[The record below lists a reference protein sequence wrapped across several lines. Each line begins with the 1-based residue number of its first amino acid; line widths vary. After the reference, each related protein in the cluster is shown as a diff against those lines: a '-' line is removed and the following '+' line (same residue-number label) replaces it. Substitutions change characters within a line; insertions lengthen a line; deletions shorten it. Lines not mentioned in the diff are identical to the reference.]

1 MEGVA
6 AGQPGRSHP
15 HQVVPGARAHSQ
27 PTTLSYQSE
36 VKKTSLLKKTKSLKR
51 NTSERFNSSEV
62 QYFLNDSKKWTDK
75 ARIST
80 NTTRTKLYLDY
91 NLGKVS
97 RLDRSLSLSSVSSL
111 TSVKLRRSLSSAGS
125 DLSRIKF
132 GLNSSLEVEHAANL
146 SWNFQV
152 VIGNEFGRHK
162 VAFYSEDEARNFV
175 RLAINKG
182 AIQKISNDLL
192 IESTSSTASTPTLR
206 KSQSFNVGQ
215 RQRKP
220 LRPISENL
228 QYFEES
234 FPEETELDDDF
245 DDDVIVARTSAT
257 MPTPTQISNNSSKI
271 LRRKSTGSSDTSKS
285 TNFLRKK
292 SPMSS
297 TVSVTSGDQKFQRR
311 NSMTGRFKRGVVNGT
326 AVWYDKNVIDTSQKS
341 DAYYDDATISAYS
354 DRLKAKKK
362 SHNSLESEEMTSDDG
377 CATSPDDSDVSE
389 SDEDVSPNS
398 LASHGSYEDL
408 VRTYNLKGPLR
419 VLLVTIDE
427 VLKME
432 VLL

>member
-1 MEGVA
+1 MEGVV
-6 AGQPGRSHP
+6 AGQPGRPHL

-51 NTSERFNSSEV
+51 NTSERFNTSEV
-62 QYFLNDSKKWTDK
+62 EYFLNESKKWTDK

-80 NTTRTKLYLDY
+80 NTTRTKLYLDF

-111 TSVKLRRSLSSAGS
+111 SSVKLRRSSTSAGS

-152 VIGNEFGRHK
+152 VIGNEFGRHRL
-162 VAFYSEDEARNFV
+162 AFYSEDDVRNFV

-192 IESTSSTASTPTLR
+192 FEASSSSSTSTPTLK
-206 KSQSFNVGQ
+206 KSQSFDVGN
-215 RQRKP
+215 RRRP

-228 QYFEES
+228 RYFEES

-245 DDDVIVARTSAT
+245 DDNVVAVARTSAT
-257 MPTPTQISNNSSKI
+257 MPTQISNNSSKI

-297 TVSVTSGDQKFQRR
+297 TASVSSGDQKFQRR
-311 NSMTGRFKRGVVNGT
+311 NSMTGRSKRGVVNGT
-326 AVWYDKNVIDTSQKS
+326 AVWYDKNVIDTTQKS
-341 DAYYDDATISAYS
+341 DAYYDDATISSYS

-377 CATSPDDSDVSE
+377 CATSPDESDVSE
-389 SDEDVSPNS
+389 SDEEVSRHS

-408 VRTYNLKGPLR
+408 VRT
-419 VLLVTIDE
+419 TTQD
-427 VLKME
+427 
-432 VLL
+432 